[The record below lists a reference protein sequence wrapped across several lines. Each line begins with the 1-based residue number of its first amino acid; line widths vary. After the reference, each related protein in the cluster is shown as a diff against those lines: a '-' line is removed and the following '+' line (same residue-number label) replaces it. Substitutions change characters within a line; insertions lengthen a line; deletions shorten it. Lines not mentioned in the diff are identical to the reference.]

1 MDFGDEDLFAVFDSE
16 SSKTQR
22 SGIADRSV
30 HDDEETEEAPEKPI
44 RFDAGTMQVEISG
57 GKRTKSEEGVEPV
70 KKMKKDERTIMT
82 GLTDMDVDQNLEE
95 NTDNQVAA

>member
-22 SGIADRSV
+22 SGIADRAV
-30 HDDEETEEAPEKPI
+30 HDGESEEPLEKPI

-57 GKRTKSEEGVEPV
+57 GKRTKSEEEVEPV
-70 KKMKKDERTIMT
+70 KKIKKDDRTIMT
-82 GLTDMDVDQNLEE
+82 GLTDMDVDQDIEGNI
-95 NTDNQVAA
+95 DNQVVD